1 MNICILYYDE
11 YNKNNFVSVAR
22 SLNDVIEDDNTKIIA
37 IPKNYDL
44 LLNCS
49 VDQLVSVR
57 ALIDTALS
65 LKIQAE
71 QQQNVSDKDT
81 TKIIDIRDYL
91 S

>member
-1 MNICILYYDE
+1 MNICILYYDDS
-11 YNKNNFVSVAR
+11 NKNDFVSVAR
-22 SLNDVIEDDNTKIIA
+22 SLNDVMEDDNTKVIA

-71 QQQNVSDKDT
+71 QQQNTSDTDT
-81 TKIIDIRDYL
+81 NKIIDIRNYL